1 MTLEDDDC
9 ECGRHAEDC
18 AMSEGTDYHADRDDY
33 IEYGE
38 PASYEEFAR
47 LNGDDDEGAAS

>member
-18 AMSEGTDYHADRDDY
+18 AMSEGADYHADRDDY

-47 LNGDDDEGAAS
+47 LNGDDDEEAAS